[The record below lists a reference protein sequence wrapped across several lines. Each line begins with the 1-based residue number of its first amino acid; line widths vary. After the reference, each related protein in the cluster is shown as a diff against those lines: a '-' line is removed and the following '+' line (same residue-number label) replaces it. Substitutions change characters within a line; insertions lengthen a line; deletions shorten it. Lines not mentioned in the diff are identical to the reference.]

1 MREHFQLNLD
11 KEFFM
16 GNDRTIKV
24 IESIFAKKVSRDTH
38 LITLKG
44 CTQSFII

>member
-24 IESIFAKKVSRDTH
+24 IASIFAKKVK
-38 LITLKG
+38 KG
-44 CTQSFII
+44 ADDYRGSINVT